1 MNENVNISF
10 IPKKPLARDEA
21 VRRRRPLLTVSFLIS
36 FIVASVAIGAS
47 VVQFIRIET
56 VEQERVE
63 TIEKLKVYND
73 KLKKDGTLKE
83 IKEKSAFVK
92 QIAVVSGLLNRHVAS
107 TELFAFLERTTPK
120 QVSFDNFNLKKTEDA
135 VKLTMKGQTV
145 SYEALAAL
153 SQLYKKEKGILIDYT
168 LTNFSLTDKGRISFD
183 FTGIFDPYLIDYTSS
198 F

>member
-107 TELFAFLERTTPK
+107 TELFVFLERTTPK
-120 QVSFDNFNLKKTEDA
+120 QVSFDNFTLKKTEDS

-153 SQLYKKEKGILIDYT
+153 SQLYKKEKGILTDYT